1 MAIMPQKFERALEI
15 AQPLLKKHE
24 GFRSNAYKDIVGVVT
39 IGYGFTSAVIPGL
52 KMGDTITREKSDQL
66 LAQFS
71 RDNYALPLWSA
82 ITVRDNPQF
91 TPEMFASIISLAYNV
106 GVTKVKNSKLI
117 KKLNA
122 GDFAGAKDE
131 FSSWNKAGGK
141 VVQGLV
147 SRRADEANLFST
159 GLAKVIAAVKAQP
172 AAAAG
177 AGLGTLLLVGAAIYL
192 YINAK
197 KQKPVFQP
205 A

>member
-52 KMGDTITREKSDQL
+52 KMGDTITREKSDRL

-71 RDNYALPLWSA
+71 RDNYAMPLWSA

-106 GVTKVKNSKLI
+106 GVTKVKGSKLV

-122 GDFAGAKDE
+122 GDFAGARDE
-131 FSSWNKAGGK
+131 FASWNKAGGK
-141 VVQGLV
+141 VVKGLV
-147 SRRADEANLFST
+147 TRRADEANLFAS
-159 GLAKVIAAVKAQP
+159 GLAKVIAAVKERP
-172 AAAAG
+172 VAAAG
-177 AGLGTLLLVGAAIYL
+177 VGLGTLLLLGAAAYL
-192 YINAK
+192 ILQAQK
-197 KQKPVFQP
+197 KAPILQP